1 MRFSLQH
8 QACGFSQAGKPFTM
22 RRRSLSVLASVAAI
36 LAFCLAFSAGSL
48 HAQGYGTISGLVTDP
63 SGAVIP
69 SATITATQ
77 TVSGVTMKTVS
88 AADGRYVFP
97 TLLPAP
103 YSLSVSA
110 AGFEQYRQT
119 GIVLDADQALTV
131 NITLR
136 VGAQTQTV
144 SVTADAPRVDTTT
157 GTLSQVINS
166 ASVQD
171 LPLNG
176 RAAAQLVTLVA
187 GVVDASNEGNGAN
200 QGSGKT
206 FSSTSLSPVEIASVN
221 GTLPNQDNFLLD
233 GGNNLD
239 EMTNVNDP
247 YPMPDSV
254 QEFSVQTSN
263 YNAEFGQSAGAVV
276 NIVTKSG
283 GDQFHGDLFEYLRNG
298 FFNAE
303 NHFNLP
309 GAQDTYHRH
318 QFGGSI
324 GGPVKIP
331 HISSGKT
338 TQFFYGYQ
346 YTLIHL
352 GSAASSFTA
361 PTAAEE
367 GLTSSS
373 TGGAYADFGNLCN
386 SASGN
391 TFNGSG
397 MCVNSGGTPVTTQQI
412 YNVFT
417 GAAYPNNQIPNS
429 AFDPASVAFAK
440 YFPVATGDAG
450 AGKIGNTVP
459 YFSATQNYFNES
471 TARVDHEFSASDHM
485 FARYFYDWYQQPAIY
500 NSSDLQSYTSYFQTR
515 YQNALLAETHIFT
528 PNILNNLVLNDQRE
542 VSQRGGPPG
551 SKDVTTLASG
561 TPLASIWQPSVG
573 PYMDPTIS
581 GYFKAASSA
590 SALFE
595 RNNYTFN
602 DDFHWVKGE
611 HNFAFGGHYELSK
624 FDVVNVYNSYGV
636 FDFNTSGTSL
646 PAANNNAFANYM
658 EGFLQTFEQG
668 EFELDNDRGHF
679 PAIYADDSW
688 KVNHRL
694 TLDYGV
700 RWEMFAPWH
709 DKVGV
714 QTAFSPSEYAAD
726 TGTPQYEL
734 AAGPNT
740 PGLPAGM
747 VLSGD
752 AGFPVNGVRNQY
764 KQFMPRVGFAYDVF
778 GDGKT
783 ALRGGYGIF
792 YQTRTQG
799 FFNLSQPTFNPNT
812 LTVGPITNQDETAGS
827 PGGPFSDPYCTKCA
841 GGVGSITNPFPFT
854 LPFKSSQ
861 VFPNQMEVGEYDPS
875 GNFRV
880 PVTTDYNFTIEQ
892 QLPGSLIARL
902 AYVGSASRH
911 LFVNLDNNPAVNTG
925 VNTGTATNPK
935 LSFPSGTSA
944 DNARRVYDTAP
955 IVGPPCASGSTSCPT
970 NNESYQS
977 IVESAMIGN
986 AHYNSI
992 QGTLVKQMSHGVQFL
1007 ANYTWSKSIDDMPQA
1022 TRDSNTEDL
1031 NSGESYVYP
1040 LYPANMSNA
1049 PAGAYAFPDI
1059 KALDRGYSDINH
1071 PQAFSVSYVWE
1082 LPKLHSGFG
1091 VLRALVNDWS
1101 TSGTFQH
1108 HSGDALTIYTGQD
1121 ISDTGLTQDRA
1132 VRNFSVSPYL
1142 KSKNLGGDCSTSP
1155 ASGYTVPKPCE
1166 SWINPA
1172 AFSVPLNTGA
1182 GTGFGNVIK
1191 DSLTGPGF
1199 TVWNTALTRNFHIWR
1214 ETNLNFRAEYFD
1226 ITNHTILNN
1235 PSTSTGSASSFA
1247 SSTSFGNIQNED
1259 SAANNGAGGAAGP
1272 RIAQFA
1278 LKYNF

>member
-1 MRFSLQH
+1 MDKFTKGL
-8 QACGFSQAGKPFTM
+8 AG
-22 RRRSLSVLASVAAI
+22 LAAI
-36 LAFCLAFSAGSL
+36 LLLILAAPSTRL
-48 HAQGYGTISGLVTDP
+48 HAQGYGTISGQVSDP
-63 SGAVIP
+63 SGAVIAGATVTAIEVKTGGAT
-69 SATITATQ
+69 ATIT
-77 TVSGVTMKTVS
+77 GK
-88 AADGRYVFP
+88 DGRYVFP
-97 TLLPAP
+97 TLLPSGYTLNVAIP
-103 YSLSVSA
+103 
-110 AGFEQYRQT
+110 GFEEYSQK
-119 GIVLDADQALTV
+119 GIVLEADQALTV
-131 NITLR
+131 NITLK

-144 SVTADAPRVDTTT
+144 SVSAEATQVDTTT
-157 GTLSQVINS
+157 GTLSQVINP
-166 ASVQD
+166 AAVND

-206 FSSTSLSPVEIASVN
+206 FSSTSLSPVEVASVN

-263 YNAEFGQSAGAVV
+263 YSAEYGQSAGAVV

-283 GDQFHGDLFEYLRNG
+283 GEQFHGDLFEYLRNG

-309 GAQDTYHRH
+309 GSQDTYHRH
-318 QFGGSI
+318 QFGGTI

-352 GSAASSFTA
+352 GSAANSFTA

-367 GLTSSS
+367 GLASSS
-373 TGGAYADFGNLCN
+373 TGGAYADFSNLCN
-386 SASGN
+386 SGSGN
-391 TFNGSG
+391 TFNSAG
-397 MCVNSGGTPVTTQQI
+397 MCVSSTGTPVTTQQI

-417 GAAYPNNQIPNS
+417 GAAYPDNHIPS
-429 AFDPASVAFAK
+429 SDFDPASVALTK
-440 YFPVATGDAG
+440 YFPTASGDAG
-450 AGKIGNTVP
+450 PGKIGNTIS
-459 YFSATQNYFNES
+459 YFAATQNYFNED
-471 TARVDHEFSASDHM
+471 TARVDHEFGASDHM

-500 NSSDLQSYTSYFQTR
+500 NPTDLESYTSYFQTR
-515 YQNALLAETHIFT
+515 YQNALISETHIFT
-528 PNILNNLVLNDQRE
+528 PNLLNNLVLNYQRE
-542 VSQRGGPPG
+542 VSQRGGPPN
-551 SKDVTTLASG
+551 SFDVTTLASG
-561 TPLASIWQPSVG
+561 TPLASLWQPTVG

-602 DDFHWVKGE
+602 DDLHWVKGQ

-636 FDFNTSGTSL
+636 FDFNVAGTSL
-646 PAANNNAFANYM
+646 PVANNNAFANYM

-688 KVNHRL
+688 KVNRRL

-714 QTAFSPSEYAAD
+714 QTAFSPSEYIAD
-726 TGTPQYEL
+726 MGTPQYDL

-752 AGFPVNGVRNQY
+752 PGFPANGVRNQY

-778 GDGKT
+778 GTGKT
-783 ALRGGYGIF
+783 AVRGGYGIF

-812 LTVGPITNQDETAGS
+812 LTVGPNANQDETAGS

-841 GGVGSITNPFPFT
+841 GGVGTITDPFPFS
-854 LPFKSSQ
+854 LPFKPSQ
-861 VFPNQMEVGEYDPS
+861 VFPNDMEVGEYDPS
-875 GNFRV
+875 GDFRV
-880 PVTTDYNFTIEQ
+880 PVTTDYNLTIEQ
-892 QLPGSLIARL
+892 QLPGNLIARI

-911 LFVNLDNNPAVNTG
+911 LFVNLDNNPD
-925 VNTGTATNPK
+925 VNTGT
-935 LSFPSGTSA
+935 LSSTGSLTFPGGTSGA
-944 DNARRVYDTAP
+944 AARRVYNTAP
-955 IVGPPCASGSTSCPT
+955 IVGPCVTTVGC
-970 NNESYQS
+970 NESYQS
-977 IVESAMIGN
+977 IVEAAMIGS
-986 AHYNSI
+986 AHYNSL
-992 QGTLVKQMSHGVQFL
+992 QGTVVKQMSHGVQFL

-1040 LYPANMSNA
+1040 LYPANMANA

-1071 PQAFSVSYVWE
+1071 PQAFSLSYVWE
-1082 LPKLHSGFG
+1082 LPKVHGGFS
-1091 VLRALVNDWS
+1091 VLRALVNDWN

-1108 HSGDALTIYTGQD
+1108 HSGDALTIYTGTD
-1121 ISDTGLTQDRA
+1121 NSDTGLTQDRA
-1132 VRNFSVSPYL
+1132 ERDFSVSAYS
-1142 KSKNLGGDCSTSP
+1142 KSKNLGGDCSTKA
-1155 ASGYTVPKPCE
+1155 ASGSTFPKPCE
-1166 SWINPA
+1166 SWFNPA
-1172 AFSVPLNTGA
+1172 AFSVPVNTGA

-1199 TVWNTALTRNFHIWR
+1199 TVWNTAVTRTFHIWR
-1214 ETNLNFRAEYFD
+1214 ESTLDFRAEYFD
-1226 ITNHTILNN
+1226 VLNHTILNN
-1235 PSTSTGSASSFA
+1235 PSTSTGSASSLA
-1247 SSTSFGNIQNED
+1247 SSTSFGTISSED
-1259 SAANNGAGGAAGP
+1259 SAANNGASGAAGP
-1272 RIAQFA
+1272 RVGQFS
-1278 LKYNF
+1278 LKYIF